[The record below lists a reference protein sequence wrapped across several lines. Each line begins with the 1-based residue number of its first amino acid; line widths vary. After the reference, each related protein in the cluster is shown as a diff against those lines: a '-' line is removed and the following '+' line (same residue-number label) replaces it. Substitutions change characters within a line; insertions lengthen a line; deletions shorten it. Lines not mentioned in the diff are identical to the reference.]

1 MQQSPYHSELRLVA
15 VFLMGL
21 SVGIC
26 VMIVYMT
33 FRGNGPVIIERPA
46 AGAPP

>member
-1 MQQSPYHSELRLVA
+1 MESPNHSELRLVA

-26 VMIVYMT
+26 AMLVYMT
-33 FRGNGPVIIERPA
+33 ARGPAPAVQRPA
-46 AGAPP
+46 AGAPAK